1 MRLQSDPTIVYGI
14 VGGQGPLGRPI
25 TRADIDGKTAYNTY
39 QIDGLPPGPICNP
52 GRAAIAATLNPPATQ
67 DLYFVAD
74 GTGGHTFT
82 STLKDHNTAVQN
94 WRKVEKSKQAAT
106 EPVEGSSEPTATKN
120 ARVPGLINATK
131 RRTEAIPVP
140 RPKPR
145 EKKEKEARKK
155 N

>member
-14 VGGQGPLGRPI
+14 VGGQGPLGRPL
-25 TRADIDGKTAYNTY
+25 TRTDIDGRTPYNTY

-74 GTGGHTFT
+74 GTGGHIFT

-94 WRKVEKSKQAAT
+94 WRKVERSRQS
-106 EPVEGSSEPTATKN
+106 GSASAENDSETTATKN
-120 ARVPGLINATK
+120 AKVPALLNSK
-131 RRTEAIPVP
+131 RSSEPVPVP
-140 RPKPR
+140 R
-145 EKKEKEARKK
+145 KKNKEARSKK
-155 N
+155 